1 MQEFL
6 SDLANVSWWDLYQC
20 QDVNV
25 VVDLF
30 YSKFVGILDLYA
42 PVRAIQTRKKY
53 APWLSDSTKKLIAD
67 RNNAQKNACL
77 SQHIEDWNKYKKLRN
92 QLTNILKQEKSNWQR
107 TKLSLC
113 DGCPSQQWQHALG
126 WLGWK
131 GSGSPSQLF
140 YDGKI
145 INKPLEMADCMN
157 NYFLK
162 KIKTI
167 QENLPVSLVDPLAK
181 LKLLMKNKSCSFTL
195 KPVHPDTVEH
205 ILNNLRNSKSAG
217 LDMIDTAILKCS
229 ASYILP
235 ALTHII
241 NLSIE
246 KECFPTEWKTA
257 KVIPLLKKGD
267 PLNPQNYRPVAIL
280 PVISKILEKV
290 VFCQIVQYMEENKL
304 LHPNHHGFRSGHS
317 TTTCLIQLYDRWVA
331 ALEEKSLTGVCML
344 DLSAAFDVV
353 DHPLLLQ
360 KLEIYGFGRSSLNWL
375 RSYLHDRLQT
385 VYIEGKQSQLL
396 TVSSGV
402 PQGSILGPLLY
413 IIFTNELPEL
423 IHEHLAL
430 DNQDPFNMD
439 CASCG
444 SLCCYADDSTFSCA
458 SPSLNNLS
466 TNLSE
471 KYNHVANFM
480 GSNKLKLNGAKTHI
494 MLLSSDSNWRTKL
507 REDNLTLITSTGDPP
522 IKTSK
527 SERLLGCVLS
537 QNLKWTEF
545 ILLDGNSLIKQ
556 LGVRINAL
564 KLLSDS
570 ASFKTRKMFANGLFL
585 SKLIYLI
592 PLWGGCESFLIRSL
606 QIVQNRAA
614 RIVTKRGIFTSTK
627 TLLKEC
633 GWLSVSQLIFFHSV
647 VLLFRTRLYRKPR
660 FLFDMAVPVESGNYV
675 TRSSNSGNLKAVGQ
689 RVPSSQIYWNSFRWR
704 SVRFWN
710 QLPLE
715 LKNVDNIRRFK
726 NDLKTWIQDNVEID

>member
-1 MQEFL
+1 M
-6 SDLANVSWWDLYQC
+6 
-20 QDVNV
+20 
-25 VVDLF
+25 
-30 YSKFVGILDLYA
+30 
-42 PVRAIQTRKKY
+42 
-53 APWLSDSTKKLIAD
+53 
-67 RNNAQKNACL
+67 
-77 SQHIEDWNKYKKLRN
+77 
-92 QLTNILKQEKSNWQR
+92 
-107 TKLSLC
+107 
-113 DGCPSQQWQHALG
+113 
-126 WLGWK
+126 
-131 GSGSPSQLF
+131 
-140 YDGKI
+140 GKI
-145 INKPLEMADCMN
+145 DVKVP
-157 NYFLK
+157 
-162 KIKTI
+162 T
-167 QENLPVSLVDPLAK
+167 
-181 LKLLMKNKSCSFTL
+181 FT
-195 KPVHPDTVEH
+195 DTVEH

-217 LDMIDTAILKCS
+217 LDMVDTAILKCS

-317 TTTCLIQLYDRWVA
+317 TETCLIQLYDRWVA

-375 RSYLHDRLQT
+375 KSYLHDRLQT

-471 KYNHVANFM
+471 KYKHVANFM
-480 GSNKLKLNGAKTHI
+480 GSNKLKLNGDKTHI

-507 REDNLTLITSTGDPP
+507 REDSLTLITSTGDPP
-522 IKTSK
+522 VKTSK

-614 RIVTKRGIFTSTK
+614 RTVTKRGKFTSTK

-715 LKNVDNIRRFK
+715 LKNADNIRRFK